1 MAAGTPF
8 DRVEA
13 FKVTVAAGVAQ
24 AAPAATDI
32 SFNPGEVVGIEI
44 DIPDGHSGLTG
55 LQIASAHQPIIPF
68 TAGAFLIGNDDK
80 IEWTMQGLPDTG
92 NWQALC
98 FNTDRFPH
106 SFYIRFL
113 VVELQRYAAT
123 YEPAALPPLQ
133 LATG

>member
-1 MAAGTPF
+1 M
-8 DRVEA
+8 
-13 FKVTVAAGVAQ
+13 TVAVGVLQ
-24 AAPAATDI
+24 AAPASTDI

-44 DIPDGHSGLTG
+44 QIPDGHAGLTG
-55 LQIASAHQPIIPF
+55 LQLASAHQPLIPN
-68 TAGAFLIGNDDK
+68 TAGAFIVANNDTID
-80 IEWTMQGLPDTG
+80 WTVQGMPNTG

-113 VVELQRYAAT
+113 VVELQRYAST

-133 LATG
+133 LAVG

>member
-1 MAAGTPF
+1 M
-8 DRVEA
+8 
-13 FKVTVAAGVAQ
+13 TVAAGVAQ
-24 AAPAATDI
+24 AAPASTDI

-44 DIPDGHSGLTG
+44 QIPDGHAGLTG
-55 LQIASAHQPIIPF
+55 LQLASAHQPLIPN
-68 TAGAFLIGNDDK
+68 TAGAFIVANNDTID
-80 IEWTMQGLPDTG
+80 WTVQGMPNTG

-123 YEPAALPPLQ
+123 YAPSALPPLQ
-133 LATG
+133 LAVG

>member
-1 MAAGTPF
+1 MPAGTPF

-24 AAPAATDI
+24 AAPTSTDI
-32 SFNPGEVVGIEI
+32 SFNPGEIVGIEI
-44 DIPDGHSGLTG
+44 QVPDGHAGLTG
-55 LQIASAHQPIIPF
+55 LQIGSAHQPLIPN
-68 TAGAFLIGNDDK
+68 TAGAFIIANNET

-92 NWQALC
+92 NWQAFC

-113 VVELQRYAAT
+113 VVELQRYAAQ
-123 YEPAALPPLQ
+123 YAPVVSPPLQ
-133 LATG
+133 LVSG